1 MCKEKTRRKSS
12 VKKSLRQLNKEFRQ
26 STIAIDRLKNVTL
39 IVDNSFEIGKNMD
52 TLTGDE
58 ACFYT
63 DQLSSR
69 CGRISEDVDLKYVTE
84 KQTELEL
91 AQAALKRDMCEES
104 YISEVDV
111 EPSVSS
117 SNDGRS
123 TIISTNRSGLVRLTK
138 NHSHFAVQCCL
149 SNRPS
154 VRTVRNFTDTIK
166 NTLCEISVKC
176 NLSLEASRLAF
187 KTACGSF
194 YGHDYFLSKDE
205 AIQNQSELDLRTSL
219 STSSSSPLSI
229 KPPKR
234 SRLSSFTLSEAA
246 KNLPHTTE
254 EWKIYE
260 FVLPST
266 RTLTDHKQFKAV
278 QHENQAAMALYTK
291 PDNIKSILHFD
302 ATSRSKIDGD
312 WPSLILVF
320 SDNRRY
326 SLRPLFFAFEDRQNI
341 VRLIVETYKRLA
353 SSIKISSQQEPVKPV
368 QLWQNTTSIMTDSVN
383 KNLKIGEE
391 VTKVFK

>member
-123 TIISTNRSGLVRLTK
+123 TIISTNCSGLKRLTK
-138 NHSHFAVQCCL
+138 NHSHFAV
-149 SNRPS
+149 
-154 VRTVRNFTDTIK
+154 
-166 NTLCEISVKC
+166 
-176 NLSLEASRLAF
+176 
-187 KTACGSF
+187 
-194 YGHDYFLSKDE
+194 
-205 AIQNQSELDLRTSL
+205 
-219 STSSSSPLSI
+219 
-229 KPPKR
+229 
-234 SRLSSFTLSEAA
+234 
-246 KNLPHTTE
+246 
-254 EWKIYE
+254 
-260 FVLPST
+260 
-266 RTLTDHKQFKAV
+266 
-278 QHENQAAMALYTK
+278 
-291 PDNIKSILHFD
+291 
-302 ATSRSKIDGD
+302 
-312 WPSLILVF
+312 
-320 SDNRRY
+320 
-326 SLRPLFFAFEDRQNI
+326 
-341 VRLIVETYKRLA
+341 
-353 SSIKISSQQEPVKPV
+353 
-368 QLWQNTTSIMTDSVN
+368 
-383 KNLKIGEE
+383 
-391 VTKVFK
+391 

>member
-1 MCKEKTRRKSS
+1 MNNSSNLSIILGDCLPTTYDVAINIFNICSNPKSQKMKNCVKAYATALILQWTKAFGEEYVLKIKQVQSKLLTVVNNYFSKVYKEQTRDKSG
-12 VKKSLRQLNKEFRQ
+12 VKKSLRQLNKEWRQ
-26 STIAIDRLKNVTL
+26 SNIFTGRHKNVPL
-39 IVDNSFEIGKNMD
+39 VVDKLFDIGKNMD

-138 NHSHFAVQCCL
+138 NHSNFAVQCCL

-176 NLSLEASRLAF
+176 NL
-187 KTACGSF
+187 
-194 YGHDYFLSKDE
+194 
-205 AIQNQSELDLRTSL
+205 
-219 STSSSSPLSI
+219 
-229 KPPKR
+229 
-234 SRLSSFTLSEAA
+234 
-246 KNLPHTTE
+246 
-254 EWKIYE
+254 
-260 FVLPST
+260 
-266 RTLTDHKQFKAV
+266 
-278 QHENQAAMALYTK
+278 
-291 PDNIKSILHFD
+291 
-302 ATSRSKIDGD
+302 
-312 WPSLILVF
+312 
-320 SDNRRY
+320 
-326 SLRPLFFAFEDRQNI
+326 
-341 VRLIVETYKRLA
+341 
-353 SSIKISSQQEPVKPV
+353 
-368 QLWQNTTSIMTDSVN
+368 
-383 KNLKIGEE
+383 
-391 VTKVFK
+391 